1 MVYKGCRVL
10 ALLLL
15 LVIRRAKKHLFST
28 FFNYQVVCNMKIQWI
43 KKIAAA
49 TLLLVSSVSFA
60 GVITDVVNVDQKI
73 NFLDSVTWTHSILD
87 NGFVLGS
94 AQSADVTIQLKDD
107 SSSWLDGFELA
118 TIVIG
123 VIDFEDGALAYNPVS
138 NWSDSLGITSIGL
151 LNSLGQLDV
160 TVTSILGDFWIGSS
174 TLTVKTSSVPEPGS
188 LLLLSL
194 GLLGL
199 GLARRQR

>member
-1 MVYKGCRVL
+1 
-10 ALLLL
+10 
-15 LVIRRAKKHLFST
+15 
-28 FFNYQVVCNMKIQWI
+28 MKIQWI

-60 GVITDVVNVDQKI
+60 GVITDVVNVDQKL

-87 NGFVLGS
+87 KGFVLGS
-94 AQSADVTIQLKDD
+94 AQSADITIQLKDD

-138 NWSDSLGITSIGL
+138 SWSDSLGITSIGL

>member
-1 MVYKGCRVL
+1 
-10 ALLLL
+10 
-15 LVIRRAKKHLFST
+15 
-28 FFNYQVVCNMKIQWI
+28 MKIQWI

-60 GVITDVVNVDQKI
+60 GVITDVVNVDQKL

-94 AQSADVTIQLKDD
+94 AQSADITIQLKDD